1 MLIFEK
7 FVHPKN
13 VIDIG
18 CESGTWLAAWK
29 KLFGVEIFGIDKN
42 YVNETWL
49 SIDKKFFHPLNL
61 EKRINLD
68 RHFDIVQSME
78 VAEHLSPARADS
90 FVEDLTKLSD
100 VILFSAA
107 VIGQGGTNHVNEQM
121 QSYWAK
127 KFLRLGYVGIDC
139 IRPKIWDNQQIPP
152 WRRQNTLIY
161 ANSKELYRYPE
172 LQKYYLEHGENI
184 IYDIVHPEMWISR
197 LMHFQNTVQQFNAYL
212 AQITQK
218 K

>member
-90 FVEDLTKLSD
+90 FVEDLTKFGD
-100 VILFSAA
+100 VILFSAEQITLMNKFNR
-107 VIGQGGTNHVNEQM
+107 IGEKIF
-121 QSYWAK
+121 A
-127 KFLRLGYVGIDC
+127 LRLC
-139 IRPKIWDNQQIPP
+139 CH
-152 WRRQNTLIY
+152 L
-161 ANSKELYRYPE
+161 LY
-172 LQKYYLEHGENI
+172 
-184 IYDIVHPEMWISR
+184 SS
-197 LMHFQNTVQQFNAYL
+197 
-212 AQITQK
+212 
-218 K
+218 